1 MSLLWG
7 YFTFNERLTV
17 WYGNGDA
24 EMNTFL
30 VTQKGTFAPLF
41 WTMVRLQL
49 RDAGDHAR
57 HPEVPD
63 DHGMRHRV
71 ACASASACGSSAS

>member
-7 YFTFNERLTV
+7 YFTFNERITV
-17 WYGNGDA
+17 WYGNGVA

-41 WTMVRLQL
+41 WLMVTVDLT
-49 RDAGDHAR
+49 
-57 HPEVPD
+57 
-63 DHGMRHRV
+63 
-71 ACASASACGSSAS
+71 